1 MSDGLRDVL
10 DMLAQGKITADE
22 AERLIAALDNH
33 NARMDSASA
42 DGSPK
47 PKPKYMRVLV
57 DDGKSKVNA
66 RVPLQLL
73 RAGVKLASV
82 IPPLAQSHIDEALR
96 DKGMTINL
104 AGLKPENLEEVV
116 EGLSDMTVDVDDDK
130 AKVRVF
136 CE

>member
-1 MSDGLRDVL
+1 MSERRDVL
-10 DMLAQGKITADE
+10 DMLVQGKITADE
-22 AERLIAALDNH
+22 AERLLLALDKSQ
-33 NARMDSASA
+33 ATTQTSDSRE
-42 DGSPK
+42 DGPK
-47 PKPKYMRVLV
+47 PKPRFMRVLV

-66 RVPLQLL
+66 KVPLQLL

-82 IPPLAQSHIDEALR
+82 IPPLAQAHLDEALR
-96 DKGMTINL
+96 EKGVTINL
-104 AGLKPENLEEVV
+104 AGLKPENLDEVV

>member
-1 MSDGLRDVL
+1 MSERRDVL
-10 DMLAQGKITADE
+10 DMLVQGKITAEE
-22 AERLIAALDNH
+22 AERLLLALDKTQTRE
-33 NARMDSASA
+33 AQPEGA
-42 DGSPK
+42 K
-47 PKPKYMRVLV
+47 PKPKFMRVLV
-57 DDGKSKVNA
+57 DDGKNKVNA
-66 RVPLQLL
+66 KVPLQLL

-82 IPPLAQSHIDEALR
+82 IPPLAQAHLDEALR
-96 DKGMTINL
+96 EKGVTINL

>member
-1 MSDGLRDVL
+1 
-10 DMLAQGKITADE
+10 MLVQGKITADE
-22 AERLIAALDNH
+22 AERLLLALDKTQTRE
-33 NARMDSASA
+33 AQPEGA
-42 DGSPK
+42 K
-47 PKPKYMRVLV
+47 PKPKFMRVLV
-57 DDGKSKVNA
+57 DDGKNKVNA
-66 RVPLQLL
+66 KVPLQLL

-82 IPPLAQSHIDEALR
+82 IPPLAQAHLDEALR
-96 DKGMTINL
+96 EKGVTINL

>member
-1 MSDGLRDVL
+1 MSERRDVL
-10 DMLAQGKITADE
+10 DMLVQGKITADE
-22 AERLIAALDNH
+22 AERLLLALDKTQTRE
-33 NARMDSASA
+33 AQPEGA
-42 DGSPK
+42 K
-47 PKPKYMRVLV
+47 PKPKFMRVLV

-66 RVPLQLL
+66 KVPLQLL

-82 IPPLAQSHIDEALR
+82 IPPMAQAHLDEALR
-96 DKGMTINL
+96 EKGVTINL

-116 EGLSDMTVDVDDDK
+116 EGLADMTVDVDDDK

>member
-42 DGSPK
+42 DGSAK
-47 PKPKYMRVLV
+47 PKSKYMRVLV
-57 DDGKSKVNA
+57 DNGKSKVNA

-96 DKGMTINL
+96 DKGMAINL

-136 CE
+136 

>member
-1 MSDGLRDVL
+1 
-10 DMLAQGKITADE
+10 MLAQGKITADE
-22 AERLIAALDNH
+22 AERLLAALDKSQTSE
-33 NARMDSASA
+33 AAA
-42 DGSPK
+42 EGSPK
-47 PKPKYMRVLV
+47 PKPRFMRVLV

-66 RVPLQLL
+66 KVPLQLL

-82 IPPLAQSHIDEALR
+82 IPPLAQAHLDEALR
-96 DKGMTINL
+96 QKGVTINL

>member
-10 DMLAQGKITADE
+10 DMLAQGKVTADE
-22 AERLIAALDNH
+22 AERLIAALDRGQ
-33 NARMDSASA
+33 ASDSTETAS
-42 DGSPK
+42 K

-82 IPPLAQSHIDEALR
+82 IPPQAQEHVNQAFRE
-96 DKGMTINL
+96 KGIAIHLGN
-104 AGLKPENLEEVV
+104 LKPENLEEVID
-116 EGLSDMTVDVDDDK
+116 GLADMTVNVDDDK

>member
-1 MSDGLRDVL
+1 MSEGRRDIL
-10 DMLAQGKITADE
+10 DMLSQGKITADE
-22 AERLIAALDNH
+22 AERLLIALDK
-33 NARMDSASA
+33 STPTQPA
-42 DGSPK
+42 DGAPRPK
-47 PKPKYMRVLV
+47 PRFMRVLV

-66 RVPLQLL
+66 KVPLQLL

-82 IPPLAQSHIDEALR
+82 IPPLAQAHLDEALR
-96 DKGMTINL
+96 EKGVTINL

>member
-1 MSDGLRDVL
+1 MSERRDVL
-10 DMLAQGKITADE
+10 DMLVQGKITADE
-22 AERLIAALDNH
+22 AERLLLALDKTQ
-33 NARMDSASA
+33 SAEPRA
-42 DGSPK
+42 DGPKAK
-47 PKPKYMRVLV
+47 PKFMRVLV

-66 RVPLQLL
+66 KVPLQLL

-82 IPPLAQSHIDEALR
+82 IPPMAQAHLDEALR
-96 DKGMTINL
+96 EKGVTINL

-116 EGLSDMTVDVDDDK
+116 EGLADMTVDVDDDK

>member
-1 MSDGLRDVL
+1 MSERRDVL
-10 DMLAQGKITADE
+10 DMLVQGKITADE
-22 AERLIAALDNH
+22 AERLLLALDKTQTRE
-33 NARMDSASA
+33 AQPEGA
-42 DGSPK
+42 K
-47 PKPKYMRVLV
+47 PKPKFMRVLV
-57 DDGKSKVNA
+57 DDGKNKVNA
-66 RVPLQLL
+66 KVPLQLL

-82 IPPLAQSHIDEALR
+82 IPPLAQAHLDEALR
-96 DKGMTINL
+96 EKGVTINL

>member
-1 MSDGLRDVL
+1 MSERRDVL
-10 DMLAQGKITADE
+10 EMLAQGKITADE
-22 AERLIAALDNH
+22 AERLLAALDKSQTSE
-33 NARMDSASA
+33 AAA
-42 DGSPK
+42 EGSPK
-47 PKPKYMRVLV
+47 PKPRFMRVLV

-66 RVPLQLL
+66 KVPLQLL

-82 IPPLAQSHIDEALR
+82 IPPLAQAHLDEALR
-96 DKGMTINL
+96 QKGVTINL